1 MTDNDLLTAFEEYGA
16 KKEFTLGGARRD
28 GRLCAV
34 LSSGVSTFAA
44 GIVLQVDDGYT

>member
-34 LSSGVSTFAA
+34 LCKWCINFCRRHCFA
-44 GIVLQVDDGYT
+44 GG